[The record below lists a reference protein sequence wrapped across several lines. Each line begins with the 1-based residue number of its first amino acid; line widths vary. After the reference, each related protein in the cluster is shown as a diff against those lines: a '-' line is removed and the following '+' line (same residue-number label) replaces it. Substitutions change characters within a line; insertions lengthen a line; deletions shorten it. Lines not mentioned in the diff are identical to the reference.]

1 MSSRIHP
8 ITDGTA
14 GRVHAYLLE
23 EDDGVTLV
31 DALSGADAA
40 TIVAGLAAIGRTP
53 ADLRRILLTHAH
65 RSHVC
70 GAERMR
76 ALSGAPIH
84 ANPFEASVMSGER
97 PSAPTGFWPRRP
109 YRVYKLQAGLTLG
122 YYVERAWKR
131 FTVFANAPFE
141 VDREIRHGDTVGAL
155 QVVHTPG
162 HTDGSM
168 SFYWPSERAL
178 FTGDVLVTWPRLE
191 IGWRGL
197 TTDTAR
203 NRRSL
208 SELAT
213 VGDVEWIGTGH
224 GPPVTHDAAAAV
236 RDLLIRS

>member
-1 MSSRIHP
+1 MSARIHP

-14 GRVHAYLLE
+14 GRVHAFLLE
-23 EDDGVTLV
+23 EDDGVTLI
-31 DALSGADAA
+31 DALSGTDAA
-40 TIVAGLAAIGRTP
+40 TITAGLAAIGRTP

-76 ALSGAPIH
+76 ALSGARIH
-84 ANPFEASVMSGER
+84 ANPFEASVMAGER

-131 FTVFANAPFE
+131 FTVFANPPFE
-141 VDREIRHGDTVGAL
+141 VDQEIRHGDTVGAL

-168 SFYWPSERAL
+168 SFYWPAERAL

-224 GPPVTHDAAAAV
+224 GPPITHDAAAAV
-236 RDLLIRS
+236 RDLLIRG

>member
-1 MSSRIHP
+1 MSRRIHP
-8 ITDGTA
+8 LTDGTA

-23 EDDGVTLV
+23 EDDGLTLV
-31 DALSGADAA
+31 DALSGADGAV
-40 TIVAGLAAIGRTP
+40 ILAALGRIGRAP
-53 ADLRRILLTHAH
+53 GDLKRILLTHAH

-70 GAERMR
+70 GAARLRE
-76 ALSGAPIH
+76 LSGAAIH
-84 ANPFEASVMSGER
+84 ASPFEASVMAGER
-97 PSAPTGFWPRRP
+97 PSAPIGFRPRRP
-109 YRVYKLQAGLTLG
+109 LRVYHLQAGLTLG
-122 YYVERAWKR
+122 YYVERAWR
-131 FTVFANAPFE
+131 RVALFANPPFE

-162 HTDGSM
+162 HTDGSV

-191 IGWRGL
+191 AGWRGL
-197 TTDTAR
+197 TTDPER

-208 SELAT
+208 SELAM

-224 GPPVTHDAAAAV
+224 GPPLVQDAAAAV

>member
-1 MSSRIHP
+1 MSARIHP

-14 GRVHAYLLE
+14 GRVHAFLLE
-23 EDDGVTLV
+23 EDDGVTLI
-31 DALSGADAA
+31 DALSGTDAA

-76 ALSGAPIH
+76 ALSGARIH
-84 ANPFEASVMSGER
+84 ANPFEASVMAGER

-109 YRVYKLQAGLTLG
+109 YRVYTLQAGLTLG
-122 YYVERAWKR
+122 YHVERAWKR
-131 FTVFANAPFE
+131 LTVFANPPFE

-168 SFYWPSERAL
+168 SFYWPAERAL

-224 GPPVTHDAAAAV
+224 GPPITHDAAAAV
-236 RDLLIRS
+236 RDLLIRN

>member
-8 ITDGTA
+8 VSDGTA

-23 EDDGVTLV
+23 EDDGLTVI
-31 DALSGADAA
+31 DALSHDHGAAIAA
-40 TIVAGLAAIGRTP
+40 AVGAIGREVT
-53 ADLRRILLTHAH
+53 DLRRIVLTHAH
-65 RSHVC
+65 RSHVG
-70 GAERMR
+70 GAARLR
-76 ALSGAPIH
+76 ALSGARIH
-84 ANPFEASVMSGER
+84 ASAFESSVMAGER
-97 PSAPTGFWPRRP
+97 PSAPTGFWPHRP
-109 YRVYKLQAGLTLG
+109 LRVYRLQAGLTLG
-122 YYVERAWKR
+122 HYVERAWRR
-131 FTVFANAPFE
+131 FPVFANAPFE
-141 VDREIRHGDTVGAL
+141 VDEVVRHGDTLGSL

-168 SFYWPSERAL
+168 SFYWPAERAL

-224 GPPVTHDAAAAV
+224 GPPLTEDAAAAV
-236 RDLLIRS
+236 RGLLIG